1 MSRIMLDTIKN
12 LPQQFLDSL
21 DTMDRVDW
29 KGIFDRPVKR
39 IFVAG
44 MGGSTIAA
52 ELINDSYPGQAQLY
66 IVRDYRLPRNVNSND
81 LVLCA
86 SYSGNTEETISCFKN
101 ALAKKARLI
110 VLAHGGELQ
119 KLAQQNYVPYISIP
133 DIVQPRQAVG
143 NFFTCFLGVLEKAGF
158 LPSQRESL
166 VTLSNTLRNRM
177 DSLEAQGAEL
187 AKKLKGCVPII
198 YGPSEFAGVCRI
210 WKIKVNESV
219 KTPAFYYVF
228 PETNHNDMVGWT
240 NFDFKPAFVYLM
252 TQSMHPRVQKRM
264 DVMEKMLKDRLP
276 VHRCVVDG
284 DDTLQEIF
292 LAILLGDFTT
302 LAMANDAGVD
312 PSVVEMV
319 ESFKKMLG

>member
-1 MSRIMLDTIKN
+1 MLETIKE

-21 DTMDRVDW
+21 DTMDRIDW
-29 KGIFDRPVKR
+29 KGTFDKPVR
-39 IFVAG
+39 RLFVAG

-52 ELINDSYPGQAQLY
+52 ELINDAFPGQADLR
-66 IVRDYRLPRNVNSND
+66 IVRDYRLPRNVGPND
-81 LVLCA
+81 LVMCA

-110 VLAHGGELQ
+110 VLTHGGELQ
-119 KLAQQNYVPYISIP
+119 KLAAQNYIPYIPIP

-143 NFFTCFLGVLEKAGF
+143 NFFTCFLGVMEKVGM

-166 VTLSNTLRNRM
+166 VTLANTLRNKM
-177 DSLEAQGAEL
+177 DSLESQGEAL
-187 AKKLKGCVPII
+187 AKKLKGFVPII
-198 YGPSEFAGVCRI
+198 YGPSEFSGVCRI
-210 WKIKVNESV
+210 WKIKMNESV
-219 KTPAFYYVF
+219 KIPAFYYVF

-264 DVMEKMLKDRLP
+264 DIMEKMLKDRIP
-276 VHRCVVDG
+276 VHRYVVDG

-292 LAILLGDFTT
+292 LSIILGDFTT
-302 LAMANDAGVD
+302 LAMANAAGVD

-319 ESFKKMLG
+319 ESFKKMLD